1 VNSSTITGIIDRLE
15 QKGFVL
21 RSRTSPDRRVI
32 TISLTE
38 KGTELVRTAPPPLQ
52 KKIVEGL
59 RKLPPPAVDEIVQVL
74 RKLATMMDVHE
85 LEVE

>member
-1 VNSSTITGIIDRLE
+1 
-15 QKGFVL
+15 
-21 RSRTSPDRRVI
+21 
-32 TISLTE
+32 
-38 KGTELVRTAPPPLQ
+38 
-52 KKIVEGL
+52 VEGL